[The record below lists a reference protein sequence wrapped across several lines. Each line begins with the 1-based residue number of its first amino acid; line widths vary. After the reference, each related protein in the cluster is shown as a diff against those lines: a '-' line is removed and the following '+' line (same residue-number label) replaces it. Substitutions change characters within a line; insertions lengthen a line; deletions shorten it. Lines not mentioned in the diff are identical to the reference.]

1 MPETI
6 QWIDPD
12 GTAYTISPRQADIQ
26 TLMDIKGRFMPPV
39 DFIEDDVPQQPG
51 SRLRDTRI
59 RPREVDLAVLLKGST
74 ASELRANYRA
84 WLHRLNSTRGD
95 GRLRITAPDGSQR
108 ELICRYST
116 GMQGSET
123 PDTTGVYWQK
133 ALFVLR
139 AVDPFWYSV
148 SPTVAS
154 YAPGTPA
161 PFFPFFPLRLAT
173 AGVFAVASIDNGG
186 DVETWPVWII
196 SGPCTSLTLTNQTT
210 GKVLALTATLL
221 AGETVTIDTRPAH
234 KTVVKTAVGGATSN
248 LFSSLSN
255 TSALWELIRGVNSIK
270 VEMTDTTAESLAQV
284 SYYERYL
291 GA

>member
-6 QWIDPD
+6 QWIDAN
-12 GTAYTISPRQADIQ
+12 GVAYTISPRQSDIQ
-26 TLMDIKGRFMPPV
+26 TLMDIKGRYMPPIAFV
-39 DFIEDDVPQQPG
+39 EDDVPQQPG

-59 RPREVDLAVLLKGST
+59 RPREVDLAVMIKGST
-74 ASELRANYRA
+74 EIELRTNIRA
-84 WLHRLNSTRGD
+84 WLHRLHATRGN
-95 GRLRITAPDGSQR
+95 GKLRITAPDGSQR
-108 ELICRYST
+108 ELVCRYST
-116 GMQGSET
+116 GMSGIET
-123 PDTTGVYWQK
+123 PETSGQWFQK
-133 ALFVLR
+133 MLFVLR
-139 AVDPFWYSV
+139 AVDPYWYAV
-148 SPTVAS
+148 SPVVAS

-221 AGETVTIDTRPAH
+221 AGETVTIDTRLGY
-234 KTVVKTAVGGATSN
+234 KTVVKTAAGGATSN

-270 VEMTDTTAESLAQV
+270 IEMTGTSAESLAQI